1 MTDPTP
7 VASPPSAWRRPAQSR
22 FIDLPALRLHV
33 LDWPAGGTTPVLLL
47 HPNRTNARVWD
58 FVVEH
63 SALPNRFI
71 APDARGHGLSDFPA
85 QGYGYAHYL
94 DDLRALLDALQVP
107 RVHLVG
113 AATGGNL
120 ALLLASES
128 PERVASLV
136 VVDPG
141 LSLDPAISAEVRE
154 QMVREFR
161 FATLAEARARMPFS
175 ERWTEAMKDHYSHH
189 SFRPVGEGTAVEWR
203 YHPPGVVETEHLLE
217 GPIWD
222 RIAVRCPTLA
232 VRGAESAVFPRDRM
246 AQLCA
251 LIPGARG
258 VDIEADH
265 RVSQDNPQALAA
277 LLDAFIA
284 PLDR

>member
-1 MTDPTP
+1 MT
-7 VASPPSAWRRPAQSR
+7 AQPPLAGSSAGWRRPAQSR
-22 FIDLPALRLHV
+22 FVDLQALRLHL
-33 LDWPAGGTTPVLLL
+33 LDWPADGGTPVLLL

-63 SALPNRFI
+63 AALRKRFI
-71 APDARGHGLSDFPA
+71 APDARGHGLSDYPA

-94 DDLRALLDALQVP
+94 DDLRALLDALQIE

-128 PERVASLV
+128 PQRVASLV

-141 LSLDPAISAEVRE
+141 LSLDPAISAAVRE

-175 ERWTEAMKDHYSHH
+175 GRWTEAMKDHYSRH
-189 SFRPVGEGTAVEWR
+189 SFRPAGAGGEVEWR
-203 YHPPGVVETEHLLE
+203 YHPAGVVETEHLLE
-217 GPIWD
+217 TPIWD

-232 VRGAESAVFPRDRM
+232 VRGAGSAVFPRDRM

-277 LLDAFIA
+277 LLDDFIG